1 MPKTLSIA
9 AALGLTLALA
19 APAAAQDRGE
29 REMAPDV
36 NYDFD
41 DDDVEGT
48 YRSPLGES
56 LVVRTGAGHTS
67 LIRPRA
73 HFVPEMLK
81 SVERL

>member
-19 APAAAQDRGE
+19 APAAAQDRSDE
-29 REMAPDV
+29 LAADV
-36 NYDFD
+36 NYDFED
-41 DDDVEGT
+41 HDIEGT
-48 YRSPLGES
+48 YQSPMES
-56 LVVRTGAGHTS
+56 LIHIRDRAGRTS
-67 LIRPRA
+67 LIRPRV